1 MSALTGLFISQSYG
15 GVIHLSTNTG
25 IVPSTPTL
33 LEDGLG
39 NSLGLFIRSNG
50 SISGSSFTGSLAGTA
65 SVALNA
71 ISSSHAL
78 FAVTASHALN
88 IPTNTM
94 SASYLSGSTAI
105 VNNDITIVGGYLS
118 NPMTIGFGKAGAGD
132 NNIAIGG
139 GALANV
145 ASGDNMAIGKNAGL
159 NISGSTLN
167 IAIGNTA
174 LRDMSANGSNN
185 NLVIG
190 HNSFDTLTAGIANV
204 AIGHTIGISAT
215 SGIVEYNTIVGDTAG
230 RDLVNGR
237 YNVGLGYR
245 SLYGLQS
252 GSRNIGIGWET
263 IVPGTAESNVAIGT
277 QAGKNFEGNN
287 NVALG
292 DRAGLDITTGNT
304 NTILGANTGRGIT
317 TGTSNTIVGS
327 QVTGLS
333 SGLSNNIILA
343 DGDGNIRARYSGSWT
358 MSGIVNT
365 TASFAQTASFALA
378 GNFVGL
384 SSNNSYTGNQ
394 TYSGSVS
401 FRVIPVAL
409 SSNTASLNLASGS
422 FFTVSLANTNTYFTA
437 VSMSAGQSIIVQVT
451 QNAGGAGT
459 ATFNNM
465 FTFPS
470 GSSYV
475 PFASASAIDVL
486 SFVSFDGVR
495 LRALSQNN
503 FI

>member
-1 MSALTGLFISQSYG
+1 MATLTGLYISQSYG

-25 IVPSTPTL
+25 ITTGSATQLQDGFGTNLGVWLNGQGNVSASTFT
-33 LEDGLG
+33 GLA
-39 NSLGLFIRSNG
+39 SNAT
-50 SISGSSFTGSLAGTA
+50 SASYATFAATATSSSFASQAANASTA
-65 SVALNA
+65 SY
-71 ISSSHAL
+71 AL
-78 FAVTASHALN
+78 FAITASYALN
-88 IPTNTM
+88 VPTNTA

-139 GALANV
+139 NALANV
-145 ASGDNMAIGKNAGL
+145 ASGDNIAIGKSAGL
-159 NISGSTLN
+159 NISGSTVN
-167 IAIGNTA
+167 IVIGTNA
-174 LRDMSANGSNN
+174 LRDLSANGSNN

-263 IVPGTAESNVAIGT
+263 MVPATAESNVAIGV

-317 TGTSNTIVGS
+317 TGTSNTIIGAN
-327 QVTGLS
+327 VTGLS
-333 SGLSNNIILA
+333 SSLSNNIILA
-343 DGDGNIRARYSGSWT
+343 DGAGAIKLRYSGSWT
-358 MSGIVNT
+358 YSGSIAGEVRT
-365 TASFAQTASFALA
+365 LTITSQTAS
-378 GNFVGL
+378 VDL
-384 SSNNSYTGNQ
+384 STANLFTLTLVNGTSTHISASNIQRGQTTSLQITQGTLGTG
-394 TYSGSVS
+394 TVT
-401 FRVIPVAL
+401 F
-409 SSNTASLNLASGS
+409 SSA
-422 FFTVSLANTNTYFTA
+422 
-437 VSMSAGQSIIVQVT
+437 
-451 QNAGGAGT
+451 
-459 ATFNNM
+459 

-475 PFASASAIDVL
+475 PFASSSAVDLI
-486 SFVSFDGVR
+486 SFISFDNTK
-495 LRALSQNN
+495 LRAVSQNN